1 MSEAGPPAD
10 PPTESPADSEQPD
23 SDYPSPEFLPPDDA
37 FDEPPPD
44 SRLRVWF
51 GDAWP
56 FIAAGVLVAAT
67 LAAVFVL
74 LHPRHGGSGSAR
86 EAAPATVTVDE
97 ATLQTAPSPT
107 SSAIATLSAGKR
119 VTIVSETSRWV
130 EVEADGRRGFLPAE
144 SVERD
149 SDRDAR
155 DRRAKTLLA
164 FAPVYGV
171 VAEDSDV
178 VLAPYP
184 LAARGGRLAR
194 GAVIQ
199 IHSVD
204 HSYFAFADKKWG
216 VAFVDSAR
224 VDLVPPDPRA
234 PAVTPEK
241 IRPLKDLTVVDLAA
255 EPPPDEDLSDLAE
268 GGGSP
273 PGAPPAAPAIPA
285 EPAPGLLEAPSVLT
299 RVDPVYPEA
308 ARRAGIEGTVELEVS
323 IDAAGKVSD
332 VEVARGLPF
341 GLSEAA
347 VDAVRRWTWKP
358 ARTASGPV
366 ASRKTVRVK
375 FVSRLED
382 EH

>member
-1 MSEAGPPAD
+1 MSEAGPPSGPPPEPPPD
-10 PPTESPADSEQPD
+10 PE
-23 SDYPSPEFLPPDDA
+23 YPSPEFLPPDGA
-37 FDEPPPD
+37 FEEPRPE
-44 SRLRVWF
+44 SRWRVWF
-51 GDAWP
+51 GGAWP
-56 FIAAGVLVAAT
+56 FFAAAALVAAT
-67 LAAVFVL
+67 LAAVYVL
-74 LHPRHGGSGSAR
+74 LHPRHGGPGGGA
-86 EAAPATVTVDE
+86 EGAPATVTVEEVSLQSE
-97 ATLQTAPSPT
+97 ASPKAA
-107 SSAIATLSAGKR
+107 AIAPLSAGQR
-119 VTIVSETSRWV
+119 VTIQSETARWV

-144 SVERD
+144 SIERD
-149 SDRDAR
+149 TDRDAR

-171 VAEDSDV
+171 VAEDADV

-184 LAARGGRLAR
+184 LAARGGRLNR
-194 GAVIQ
+194 GAVIA

-224 VDLVPPDPRA
+224 VDLVPPDPRE

-241 IRPLKDLTVVDLAA
+241 VRPLKDLTVVDLAA
-255 EPPPDEDLSDLAE
+255 EPPPEEDLSDLAE
-268 GGGSP
+268 GGAATPRPGVLAPGP
-273 PGAPPAAPAIPA
+273 PIPA
-285 EPAPGLLEAPSVLT
+285 EPAPGLLESPSVLT
-299 RVDPVYPEA
+299 RVDPIFPDA

-323 IDAAGKVSD
+323 IDATGKVTD

-341 GLSEAA
+341 GLSESA

-375 FVSRLED
+375 FVNRLED

>member
-1 MSEAGPPAD
+1 MSEAGPPSGPPPEPPPD
-10 PPTESPADSEQPD
+10 PE
-23 SDYPSPEFLPPDDA
+23 YPSPEFLPPDGA
-37 FDEPPPD
+37 FEEPRPE
-44 SRLRVWF
+44 SWWRVWF
-51 GDAWP
+51 GGAWP
-56 FIAAGVLVAAT
+56 FFAAAALVAAT
-67 LAAVFVL
+67 LAAVYVL
-74 LHPRHGGSGSAR
+74 LHPRHGGPGGGA
-86 EAAPATVTVDE
+86 EGAPATVTVE
-97 ATLQTAPSPT
+97 EVSLQSEPSPKAA
-107 SSAIATLSAGKR
+107 AIAPLSAGQR
-119 VTIVSETSRWV
+119 VTIQSETARWV

-144 SVERD
+144 SIERD
-149 SDRDAR
+149 TDRDAR

-171 VAEDSDV
+171 VAEDADV

-184 LAARGGRLAR
+184 LAARGGRLNR
-194 GAVIQ
+194 GAVIA

-224 VDLVPPDPRA
+224 VDLVPPDPRE

-241 IRPLKDLTVVDLAA
+241 VRPLKDLTVVDLAA
-255 EPPPDEDLSDLAE
+255 EPPPEEDLSDLAE
-268 GGGSP
+268 GGAATPRPGVLAPGP
-273 PGAPPAAPAIPA
+273 PIPA
-285 EPAPGLLEAPSVLT
+285 EPAPGLLESPSVLT
-299 RVDPVYPEA
+299 RVDPIFPDA

-323 IDAAGKVSD
+323 IDATGKVTD

-341 GLSEAA
+341 GLSESA

-375 FVSRLED
+375 FVNRLED

>member
-1 MSEAGPPAD
+1 MSEAGPPEGPPPEPPPD
-10 PPTESPADSEQPD
+10 PE
-23 SDYPSPEFLPPDDA
+23 YPSPEFLPADDA
-37 FDEPPPD
+37 FAEPRPE
-44 SRLRVWF
+44 SRLRGWL

-56 FIAAGVLVAAT
+56 FFAAGVLVAAT
-67 LAAVFVL
+67 LAAVYVF
-74 LHPRHGGSGSAR
+74 LHPRHGGPGSAA
-86 EAAPATVTVDE
+86 EAAPGTVTVDE
-97 ATLQTAPSPT
+97 VSLQAKPSPE
-107 SSAIATLSAGKR
+107 AAALATLSAGQR
-119 VTIVSETSRWV
+119 VKIRSEAARWV
-130 EVEADGRRGFLPAE
+130 EVESDGKRGFLPSE

-164 FAPVYGV
+164 FTPVYGV
-171 VAEDSDV
+171 VAEDADV

-184 LAARGGRLAR
+184 LAARGGRLSR
-194 GAVIQ
+194 GAVIA

-224 VDLVPPDPRA
+224 VDLVPPDPRE
-234 PAVTPEK
+234 PSITPEK
-241 IRPLKDLTVVDLAA
+241 VRPLKDLTVVDLAA

-268 GGGSP
+268 GGAPPP
-273 PGAPPAAPAIPA
+273 PGVPAPVPAIPS

-299 RVDPVYPEA
+299 RVDPVYPDA
-308 ARRAGIEGTVELEVS
+308 AKRAGIEGTVELEVS
-323 IDAAGKVSD
+323 IDASGKVTD

-341 GLSEAA
+341 GLSESA

-366 ASRKTVRVK
+366 ASRKTVRVH
-375 FVSRLED
+375 FALRLD
-382 EH
+382 D